1 MVEKIIFRNK
11 AIVVITTKYTYT
23 KPHVNIP
30 LMLFDDI
37 YSIYLHL
44 YVMHMYTHIS
54 RFTALQNKCM
64 SYCEL
69 PSGSESS
76 H

>member
-44 YVMHMYTHIS
+44 TFHNNPTLNEQQKLK
-54 RFTALQNKCM
+54 LQSFNIA
-64 SYCEL
+64 SY
-69 PSGSESS
+69 
-76 H
+76 

>member
-44 YVMHMYTHIS
+44 TFHNNPT
-54 RFTALQNKCM
+54 LN
-64 SYCEL
+64 E
-69 PSGSESS
+69 
-76 H
+76 